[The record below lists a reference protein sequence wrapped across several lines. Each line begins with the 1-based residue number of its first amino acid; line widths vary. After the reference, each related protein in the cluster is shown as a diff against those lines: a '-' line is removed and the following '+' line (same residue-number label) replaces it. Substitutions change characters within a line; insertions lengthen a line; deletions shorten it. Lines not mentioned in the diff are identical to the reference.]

1 MAIFDNEYRVGLSDV
16 GHSNEIT
23 NKAILRILE
32 NVAGMH
38 SESVGWGL
46 NSIERTNKSWIL
58 LGWKVQ
64 IISRPIY
71 NEKLI
76 VKTWGRDFNRAVT
89 YRDFEVFDEKENLVI
104 KATSKWTMIDIRTS
118 KLVELTPEITRPYEC
133 EKNKIF
139 EQGFDFKI
147 KEPMEKKSFI
157 NYKVMRR
164 DIDINKHVHNLYY
177 LDFAYEALPE
187 NVYNTNKFNNV
198 EIMYKRQIKL
208 DDNIICYYTQNENEN
223 IVTIKSEDDKTLHAI
238 IKLY

>member
-1 MAIFDNEYRVGLSDV
+1 
-16 GHSNEIT
+16 
-23 NKAILRILE
+23 
-32 NVAGMH
+32 
-38 SESVGWGL
+38 
-46 NSIERTNKSWIL
+46 
-58 LGWKVQ
+58 
-64 IISRPIY
+64 
-71 NEKLI
+71 
-76 VKTWGRDFNRAVT
+76 
-89 YRDFEVFDEKENLVI
+89 
-104 KATSKWTMIDIRTS
+104 
-118 KLVELTPEITRPYEC
+118 
-133 EKNKIF
+133 
-139 EQGFDFKI
+139 
-147 KEPMEKKSFI
+147 MEKKSFI

>member
-1 MAIFDNEYRVGLSDV
+1 MAIFENEYRVGLSDV

-89 YRDFEVFDEKENLVI
+89 YRDF
-104 KATSKWTMIDIRTS
+104 
-118 KLVELTPEITRPYEC
+118 
-133 EKNKIF
+133 
-139 EQGFDFKI
+139 
-147 KEPMEKKSFI
+147 
-157 NYKVMRR
+157 
-164 DIDINKHVHNLYY
+164 
-177 LDFAYEALPE
+177 
-187 NVYNTNKFNNV
+187 
-198 EIMYKRQIKL
+198 
-208 DDNIICYYTQNENEN
+208 
-223 IVTIKSEDDKTLHAI
+223 
-238 IKLY
+238 

>member
-1 MAIFDNEYRVGLSDV
+1 M
-16 GHSNEIT
+16 
-23 NKAILRILE
+23 
-32 NVAGMH
+32 
-38 SESVGWGL
+38 
-46 NSIERTNKSWIL
+46 
-58 LGWKVQ
+58 
-64 IISRPIY
+64 
-71 NEKLI
+71 
-76 VKTWGRDFNRAVT
+76 
-89 YRDFEVFDEKENLVI
+89 FDEKENLVI

>member
-1 MAIFDNEYRVGLSDV
+1 MAIFENEYRVGLSDV

-133 EKNKIF
+133 EKTKIF

-147 KEPMEKKSFI
+147 KEPLEKKSFI